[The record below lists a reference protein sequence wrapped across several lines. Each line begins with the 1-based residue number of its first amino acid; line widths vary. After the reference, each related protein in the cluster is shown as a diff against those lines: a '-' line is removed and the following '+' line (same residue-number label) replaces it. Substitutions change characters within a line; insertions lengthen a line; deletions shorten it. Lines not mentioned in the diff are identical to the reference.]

1 LWAIVGLGNFPKKYQ
16 GTRHNVGFMVVEE
29 LLSRHSLK
37 FKERDLYRIAEGS
50 VEGENAVLA
59 EPLTYMNLS
68 GNAVYKLIRKSG
80 IVPEN
85 LIVIHDDVDM
95 PTGRLKLRLGG
106 SSGGH
111 KGVDSVIERMATM
124 DFIRVKIGVGKDP
137 EMLVEDYVLKKFRRD
152 EKPII
157 KEAVAFAADAV
168 ECILMEGL
176 PTAMNRFNVRQKDE
190 PE

>member
-1 LWAIVGLGNFPKKYQ
+1 
-16 GTRHNVGFMVVEE
+16 MVVEE
-29 LLSRHSLK
+29 LLSRHRLK
-37 FKERDLYRIAEGS
+37 FKEKEIYRIAEGS
-50 VEGENAVLA
+50 VEGEKVVLA
-59 EPLTYMNLS
+59 EPLTYMNRS
-68 GNAVYKLIRKSG
+68 GNAVYKIIRKSG

-111 KGVDSVIERMATM
+111 KGVDDIIQRIATM

-157 KEAVAFAADAV
+157 KEAIQLAADSV
-168 ECILMEGL
+168 ECILSDGL
-176 PTAMNRFNVRQKDE
+176 PAAMNRFNVRKE
-190 PE
+190 EAP